1 MEKRRRQKINE
12 EMTSM
17 FGDLFSAFSQAY
29 GEAVGILRD
38 TEDVEWLKVLIEHDK
53 ELGKIYEAGRR
64 KDVQSLGQA
73 GNSVYLAAFLLG
85 WIETKQDRQ
94 KETGASG

>member
-1 MEKRRRQKINE
+1 MERQYGQEINE
-12 EMTSM
+12 EMNSL

-29 GEAVGILRD
+29 EEAVGILRD
-38 TEDVEWLKVLIEHDK
+38 PEDVEWLKVLVEHDK
-53 ELGKIYEAGRR
+53 ELGKIYEAGKR

-85 WIETKQDRQ
+85 WMETEQDRQ